1 MIRVIVNGVS
11 FYTTTKRIKDGVGD
25 STSVNV
31 AVRQVYEQMKRA
43 GEIGRAT
50 AITLYDNK
58 MNRQRFEV
66 QVTL

>member
-11 FYTTTKRIKDGVGD
+11 FYTSASKIKSGVGD
-25 STSVNV
+25 SSAVNI
-31 AVRQVYEQMKRA
+31 AVRQVYERMKTV
-43 GEIGRAT
+43 GDIGRAE

-58 MNRQRFEV
+58 MNRQRYDV